1 MRHVNGLSTS
11 SIIPMSELIKSERNL
26 PAALSP
32 KEIQMCQA
40 LHVFNQLRDFKLDAL
55 QVVEWKDT
63 IQRIRPDVE
72 PDVLLKAIDAL
83 IAGDVDYEPKEG
95 IHNIIRALKRVW
107 RDEQTG
113 KLTILK
119 PVY

>member
-1 MRHVNGLSTS
+1 MG
-11 SIIPMSELIKSERNL
+11 ELISHTNNL
-26 PAALSP
+26 PAQLSP
-32 KEIQMCQA
+32 KEIAMCQA

-63 IQRIRPDVE
+63 IVRIRPDVE
-72 PDVLLKAIDAL
+72 PEVLLMAIDAL
-83 IAGDVDYEPKEG
+83 ISGDVDYEPKEG